1 MAEVTK
7 KLLDS
12 VETCVDDMLE
22 GLVAVNPGLRLLAG
36 NRVVLREDWEEVRAN
51 RVAVVSGGGSG
62 HEPGYHGFVG
72 TGLLTAAVPGNI
84 FASPPPDDVLAA
96 LRAVTG
102 PAGAIVLVTNYTG
115 DRLTFGIAVE
125 RARAEGLQVEMVC
138 IGEDCAVSS
147 KDKTA
152 GRRGLA
158 GTVFV
163 QKIAGALSE
172 EGKSLEE
179 IVEAVKSAIASMGT
193 MGVCL
198 SPCSVPGSGPMFQVP
213 HDTIELG
220 LGVHGEAGVG
230 RMKMDTAEKVVETVL
245 THMTNPDNT
254 SRIEVKKGDSV
265 ALLVN
270 NLGSTAYLEL
280 YIIAR
285 DAIKYLEARGVS
297 VERSYVGPFVTSQE
311 MAGMSLTLLRLDDT
325 RRRCLDAATTAHA
338 WFPTCPSPS
347 TGTLRT
353 TRTRVQLSTHSQQA
367 ATTTTDA
374 TKVEK
379 ETAQQIFCVVSA
391 VCNSLVAAE
400 EQLNDLDRACGD
412 GDCGS
417 TLAKGAKAIL
427 SALESAD
434 SPGLSCQTP
443 TVLLQE
449 MASIVEKSMGGAS
462 GGLYSLFLTAGAP
475 SVMTA
480 VTPACW
486 TAALKAGV
494 ASIIRYGGA
503 DPGDRTMLDPLHS
516 ATEVLQALQVE
527 SADTM
532 ATLKEA
538 VEAAENS
545 AQRTASMAARA
556 GRASYVSTDRLTRPD
571 PGAQA
576 VAIWMRAIY
585 TTLEK

>member
-1 MAEVTK
+1 MAKVTK

-36 NRVVLREDWEEVRAN
+36 HHVVLREDWEDVRAN
-51 RVAVVSGGGSG
+51 KVAVVSGGGSG

-72 TGLLTAAVPGNI
+72 SGLLTAAVPGNI
-84 FASPPPDDVLAA
+84 FASPPPDDVQAA
-96 LRAVTG
+96 LKAVTG
-102 PAGAIVLVTNYTG
+102 PAGVIVLVTNYTG

-172 EGKSLEE
+172 EGKSLGE
-179 IVEAVKSAIASMGT
+179 IVDAVKSAISSMGT

-230 RMKMDTAEKVVETVL
+230 KMKMDTAEKVVETVL
-245 THMTNPDNT
+245 NHMTNPDNT
-254 SRIEVKKGDSV
+254 SRIEVNKGDSV

-297 VERSYVGPFVTSQE
+297 VERTYVGPFVTSQE

-325 RRRCLDAATTAHA
+325 RRRCLDAPTTAHG
-338 WFPTCPSPS
+338 WFPVCPSPS

-353 TRTRVQLSTHSQQA
+353 TRTRVQLSTDTQQA
-367 ATTTTDA
+367 ATITADA
-374 TKVEK
+374 TKVDK
-379 ETAQQIFCVVSA
+379 DTAQQIFHVVSA
-391 VCNSLVAAE
+391 VCNSLMTAE

-427 SALESAD
+427 SALGSAD
-434 SPGLSCQTP
+434 TPGLPCQTP
-443 TVLLQE
+443 AVLLQE
-449 MASIVEKSMGGAS
+449 MATIVEKSMGGAS
-462 GGLYSLFLTAGAP
+462 GGLYSLFLTAGAQ
-475 SVMTA
+475 SVMTS
-480 VTPACW
+480 VTPASW

-503 DPGDRTMLDPLHS
+503 NPGDRTMLDPLHS
-516 ATEVLQALQVE
+516 ASEVLQALQGE
-527 SADTM
+527 TADTM

-585 TTLEK
+585 STLEK

>member
-62 HEPGYHGFVG
+62 HEPGYH
-72 TGLLTAAVPGNI
+72 
-84 FASPPPDDVLAA
+84 
-96 LRAVTG
+96 
-102 PAGAIVLVTNYTG
+102 AGAIVLVTNYTG